1 MSKPI
6 TKCTNSKLIYNDT
19 DSVKRLRKC
28 IINEFYGKAV
38 NLESGSIYSGPSRVS
53 HIPTNTNSFKAPLQP
68 FKENHIGGF
77 INMDIN
83 VHVHTKGCE
92 PKELTCGDWI
102 DLKTAEEYTLKKGDF
117 QLLSLG
123 ISMSLPDHMEAHL
136 IVRSSTFMKYGIIQ
150 TNGIGIIDNSYNGDA
165 DIWRL
170 PALATRDV
178 TIPKGARIAQF
189 RIIANQPTVRMNFV
203 PSLSN
208 ESRGGFG
215 STGD

>member
-1 MSKPI
+1 MSKPT
-6 TKCTNSKLIYNDT
+6 TKCININDT
-19 DSVKRLRKC
+19 LKPFDEENLRRIFKSQSSALYGSAIAKLLHPNRVTHVPKSTSTDSY
-28 IINEFYGKAV
+28 N
-38 NLESGSIYSGPSRVS
+38 
-53 HIPTNTNSFKAPLQP
+53 APLHP

-77 INMDIN
+77 LNMDIN

-136 IVRSSTFMKYGIIQ
+136 IVRSSTFIKYGIIQ
-150 TNGIGIIDNSYNGDA
+150 TNGIGIIDNSYNGDE
-165 DIWRL
+165 DVWKL

-178 TIPKGARIAQF
+178 TIPKGTRIAQF
-189 RIIANQPTVRMNFV
+189 RIIANQPTVRMHFV
-203 PSLSN
+203 DKLN
-208 ESRGGFG
+208 NTDRGGFG